1 MLTFVIYDTKFGN
14 TEKVAESIARGA
26 GTLGRVRVMDTMEAA
41 GPFEERPDLL
51 FVGGPT
57 QRRGASPALR
67 DFVDALPANLRDV
80 PVALFDT
87 RYRGSTLITGS
98 SASAAAKALHKAGGR
113 SVAPPESFFM
123 VRGGSLESQALEAGE
138 LERAEGWG
146 RMVGAAAFK
155 GGSVATGLVK

>member
-14 TEKVAESIARGA
+14 TEKIAESIARGA
-26 GTLGRVRVMDTMEAA
+26 GTLGRVRVMDTIEAA

-57 QRRGASPALR
+57 QRRGTSPALR
-67 DFVDALPANLRDV
+67 DFVDALPTSLRDV

-98 SASAAAKALHKAGGR
+98 SASAAAKALRKAGGR

-123 VRGGSLESQALEAGE
+123 TR
-138 LERAEGWG
+138 W
-146 RMVGAAAFK
+146 AAWT
-155 GGSVATGLVK
+155 ATPRTLLPTNSTSPV

>member
-1 MLTFVIYDTKFGN
+1 MGSGVLPAEETGMLTFVIYDTKFGN

-113 SVAPPESFFM
+113 SGGPPARFLI
-123 VRGGSLESQALEAGE
+123 VRRRSPAVQA
-138 LERAEGWG
+138 RD
-146 RMVGAAAFK
+146 
-155 GGSVATGLVK
+155 